1 MGNWYEK
8 MSHVDS
14 CTYTFNDHKPKKYV
28 FSHLVLASK
37 FTMLP
42 IAHKVKGSFA
52 TSALNIDVSNIILNT
67 LQEDRLFN
75 Q

>member
-1 MGNWYEK
+1 
-8 MSHVDS
+8 
-14 CTYTFNDHKPKKYV
+14 
-28 FSHLVLASK
+28 VLASK

-42 IAHKVKGSFA
+42 IAHKVKDSFA
-52 TSALNIDVSNIILNT
+52 TFALNIDVSNIILNA

>member
-1 MGNWYEK
+1 
-8 MSHVDS
+8 
-14 CTYTFNDHKPKKYV
+14 
-28 FSHLVLASK
+28 VLASK